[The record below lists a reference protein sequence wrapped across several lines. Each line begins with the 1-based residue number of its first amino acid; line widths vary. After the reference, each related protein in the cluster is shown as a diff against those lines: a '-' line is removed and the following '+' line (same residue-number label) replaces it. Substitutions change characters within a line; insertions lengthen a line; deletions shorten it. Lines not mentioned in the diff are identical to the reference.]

1 MAERLHTAAAET
13 AASGAT
19 MRRVMA
25 ARGMRAFGDGYV
37 AILLPVHL
45 GRLGYSATEVGLIAS
60 STLLGSALLTL
71 VFGAA
76 GHRMHIRQGL
86 LAAALL
92 MAGTGLGFGVL
103 QDFWP
108 LLLLAFVGTINPSG
122 GDVSVFLPMEHTV
135 IAQSVEDRARTGAFA
150 RYSFVGSVGAALGAL
165 AISALDGLEAL
176 FPGVDVGGAL
186 FLLYGGIGLATLLL
200 YAGLPDVRSNGAQT
214 PAALGPS
221 RGRVYGLAALF
232 SVDAFGG
239 GFIVNS
245 LLALWLFECFGLSV
259 VTTGAIFFAT
269 GICASLSYFAATR
282 LAARFGLVNTMVF
295 THLPSSILL
304 ILAAFAPTLPVAVAL
319 LMLRS
324 LLSQMDVPTRS
335 SYVMAVVEPAE
346 RPAAASVTA
355 VPRSLAASLSPALA
369 GWMLAASPFG
379 WPLICAGVLKIGY
392 DLALLRRFQ
401 AVRPPEEAASDG
413 GPASELRGRT
423 GPPTAP
429 PSQ

>member
-1 MAERLHTAAAET
+1 VFGT
-13 AASGAT
+13 T
-19 MRRVMA
+19 MRRVLS
-25 ARGMRAFGDGYV
+25 ARGLRAFGDGYV

-45 GRLGYSATEVGLIAS
+45 GRLGYGPTEIGLIAT

-71 VFGAA
+71 AFGAVA
-76 GHRMHIRQGL
+76 HRLRLRQGL
-86 LAAALL
+86 LTAGLL
-92 MAGTGLGFGVL
+92 MAATGLGFGAFRE
-103 QDFWP
+103 FWP
-108 LLLLAFVGTINPSG
+108 LLLVAFVGTINPSG

-135 IAQSVEDRARTGAFA
+135 IAQSVPDQERTGAFA
-150 RYSFVGSVGAALGAL
+150 RYSFVGSIGAALGAL
-165 AISALDGLEAL
+165 AISALDWLEAL
-176 FPGVDVGGAL
+176 LTGIDVGGTL
-186 FLLYGGIGLATLLL
+186 FLVYGAIGLATLLL
-200 YAGLPDVRSNGAQT
+200 YVCLPETRSAEALV

-221 RGRVYGLAALF
+221 RRRVYGLAALF

-245 LLALWLFECFGLSV
+245 LLALWLFERFGLSV
-259 VTTGAIFFAT
+259 ATAGLIFFAT
-269 GICASLSYFAATR
+269 GVCSSLSYFAAAR

-295 THLPSSILL
+295 THLPSSIFLVL
-304 ILAAFAPTLPVAVAL
+304 TAFMPTLPAAVAL
-319 LMLRS
+319 LVLRS

-379 WPLICAGVLKIGY
+379 WPLVCAGALKIAY

-401 AVRPPEEAASDG
+401 DIRPPEETGADG
-413 GPASELRGRT
+413 SPASENDQGTSL
-423 GPPTAP
+423 
-429 PSQ
+429 SN

>member
-1 MAERLHTAAAET
+1 
-13 AASGAT
+13 
-19 MRRVMA
+19 V
-25 ARGMRAFGDGYV
+25 
-37 AILLPVHL
+37 
-45 GRLGYSATEVGLIAS
+45 S
-60 STLLGSALLTL
+60 SRTCSPA
-71 VFGAA
+71 
-76 GHRMHIRQGL
+76 
-86 LAAALL
+86 
-92 MAGTGLGFGVL
+92 
-103 QDFWP
+103 FWP
-108 LLLLAFVGTINPSG
+108 LLLVAFVGTINPSG

-135 IAQSVEDRARTGAFA
+135 IAQSVEDRARTDAFA
-150 RYSFVGSVGAALGAL
+150 RYSFVGSIGAALGAL
-165 AISALDGLEAL
+165 AISALDWLEAVL
-176 FPGVDVGGAL
+176 PGVDVGGIL

-200 YAGLPDVRSNGAQT
+200 YVGLPDVRSDGAQT

-232 SVDAFGG
+232 SIDAFGG

-245 LLALWLFECFGLSV
+245 LLALWLFERFGLSV
-259 VTTGAIFFAT
+259 ATTGAIFFAT

-295 THLPSSILL
+295 THLPSSIFL
-304 ILAAFAPTLPVAVAL
+304 ILAAFAPTLSVAVAL
-319 LMLRS
+319 LVLRS

-379 WPLICAGVLKIGY
+379 WPLVCAGVLKIGY

-413 GPASELRGRT
+413 SPASEGT
-423 GPPTAP
+423 QGP
-429 PSQ
+429 SLSDHR

>member
-1 MAERLHTAAAET
+1 M
-13 AASGAT
+13 SGAAGT
-19 MRRVMA
+19 PPDAGAAVAARSGPIGRVLA
-25 ARGMRAFGDGYV
+25 ARGLRAFGDGYV

-60 STLLGSALLTL
+60 STLLGSALMTL
-71 VFGAA
+71 AFGGA

-103 QDFWP
+103 QNFWP
-108 LLLLAFVGTINPSG
+108 LLLVAFVGTINPSG

-135 IAQSVEDRARTGAFA
+135 IAQSVEDRARTDAFA
-150 RYSFVGSVGAALGAL
+150 RYSFVGSIGAALGAL
-165 AISALDGLEAL
+165 AISALDWLEAVL
-176 FPGVDVGGAL
+176 SDVDVGGIL

-200 YAGLPDVRSNGAQT
+200 YVGLPDVRSDGAQT

-232 SVDAFGG
+232 SIDAFGG

-245 LLALWLFECFGLSV
+245 LLALWLFERFGLSV
-259 VTTGAIFFAT
+259 ATTGAIFFAT

-295 THLPSSILL
+295 THLPSSIFL
-304 ILAAFAPTLPVAVAL
+304 ILAAFAPTLSVAVAL
-319 LMLRS
+319 LVLRS

-379 WPLICAGVLKIGY
+379 WPLVCAGVLKIGY

-413 GPASELRGRT
+413 SPVSEVTQGSSLSDKR
-423 GPPTAP
+423 
-429 PSQ
+429 